1 MKTRMLAATSAV
13 LLMFS
18 GAVFAQETQSIDRGQ
33 HSVPFASDDERMMYE
48 ENSTAWGGFFTDDT
62 MTGLRTNEEIRE
74 SFATMDRDSQ
84 AGIKQA
90 CERAVENPG
99 SYGTVT
105 VDLCQQVGEL

>member
-1 MKTRMLAATSAV
+1 MKALLATTSAV
-13 LLMFS
+13 FMLCAS
-18 GAVFAQETQSIDRGQ
+18 AAFAQETQSVDRGELSTPPFS
-33 HSVPFASDDERMMYE
+33 SVDEQTMYE
-48 ENSTAWGGFFTDDT
+48 TNPEWWSGFYTDET
-62 MTGLRTNEEIRE
+62 MTGLRTNDEIRD

-90 CERAVENPG
+90 CERAAENPG